1 MLKPA
6 DRLQSL
12 QVTMIRQI
20 LAEAPEGAL
29 NLGLGQT
36 NEPVPLA
43 IRSALDAAP
52 SRDGAP
58 YGPNA
63 GLPSLRRAIA
73 ERYDVPFERVV
84 VTAGVQEALA
94 LSFLSTVNPGDEVV
108 VPEPGF
114 PAWGNLARIA
124 GASVVPW
131 RLREEDAFRPSV
143 ATLEAA
149 LSPRT
154 KLVLLNSPGNPTGA
168 AANAEELHAIIELL
182 DTRGI
187 AWVSDEI
194 YLSLQYG
201 TARHPSA
208 MSYSSAGIVC
218 SGLAK
223 SDGLAGW
230 RLGWMVVPEE
240 LVTPVT
246 ALHQHLV
253 TSASTIVQD
262 AALGAFTR
270 EADAQRRDLVARLRD
285 KGALAR
291 RELEGQ
297 GWEVFGGEGA
307 FYFFC
312 RHPDWEDDLELVRY
326 LMRRARVIT
335 IPGRAFGNAGRGFV
349 RVSYSV
355 PPAVLKD
362 ALDAMGKALRDVHF
376 DA

>member
-6 DRLQSL
+6 DRLQNL

-73 ERYDVPFERVV
+73 ARYQVPFERVV

-94 LSFLSTVNPGDEVV
+94 LSFLATVNPGDEVV

-124 GASVVPW
+124 GAGVIPW
-131 RLREEDAFRPSV
+131 RLREEDAFRPTV
-143 ATLEAA
+143 ATLKAA

-168 AANAEELHAIIELL
+168 ATTPEELRAIVELL
-182 DTRGI
+182 DARGI

-194 YLSLQYG
+194 YLQLQYG
-201 TARHPSA
+201 SAPHPSA
-208 MSYSSAGIVC
+208 LNYSPSGIVC

-270 EADAQRRDLVARLRD
+270 EAEAQRGDLISRLRD

-307 FYFFC
+307 FYLFC
-312 RHPDWEDDLELVRY
+312 RHPDWNDDLALARY

-335 IPGRAFGNAGRGFV
+335 IPGQAFGEAGRGFV
-349 RVSYSV
+349 RLSYSV

-362 ALDAMGKALRDVHF
+362 AISAIGLALRDVHL